1 MPLQTLQRG
10 FCYPYTLLY
19 IGLQAQKPFLNTG
32 REVLHHAPNTKKTAS
47 SSIKSRKSRKTRI
60 PKNSITKP
68 KNRLD
73 FVKII
78 RQENTNFDL
87 ALRKRL
93 FWTSKEPLLPCKT
106 YAFATSNNRFR
117 KALIYRLLYNSYT
130 REKYLHFHRLIQPI
144 IRTAGARLLP
154 PSQRGAW
161 LSCICLSSP
170 AHCF

>member
-1 MPLQTLQRG
+1 MQTLQRG

-19 IGLQAQKPFLNTG
+19 IGLQAQKPFSNTG
-32 REVLHHAPNTKKTAS
+32 KDVFHHAPNTKKTAS
-47 SSIKSRKSRKTRI
+47 SSIKSRKTRI
-60 PKNSITKP
+60 PRNSITKP

-78 RQENTNFDL
+78 PKKNSNFDL

-93 FWTSKEPLLPCKT
+93 FCKAKPTLLPCKT
-106 YAFATSNNRFR
+106 AAFGMQNNRFY
-117 KALIYRLLYNSYT
+117 KALTYSLLHNSCT
-130 REKYLHFHRLIQPI
+130 CEIYLHFYRLIQPI
-144 IRTAGARLLP
+144 IRTADARLLP